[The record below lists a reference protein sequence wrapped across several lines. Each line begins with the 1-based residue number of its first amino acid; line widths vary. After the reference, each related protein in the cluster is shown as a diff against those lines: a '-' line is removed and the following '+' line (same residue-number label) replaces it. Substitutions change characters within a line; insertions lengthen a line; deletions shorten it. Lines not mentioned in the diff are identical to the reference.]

1 MSTCPKSGKFRR
13 SSKKWNWKRT
23 SARLDNKN
31 SDFVDLEGTF
41 LGFPIEGVLK
51 SLCGGILAGIVVLLA
66 LVIQRLNKRM
76 VAMAKYQ
83 KVSAGNS

>member
-1 MSTCPKSGKFRR
+1 M
-13 SSKKWNWKRT
+13 
-23 SARLDNKN
+23 
-31 SDFVDLEGTF
+31 DLEGTF